1 MAGLDDETQA
11 NQELADELNM
21 DEADWER
28 LRQDINSADSAEP
41 RCGAPD
47 VRELPATVS
56 TLPGGSGETV
66 AFWHEE
72 GAVDED
78 GRPRVW
84 RLTEGQRVAYERLK
98 VAGSKQLLTFL
109 SGEGGMGKSL
119 LVCAR
124 ALHSPA
130 PDRSQHGSLACA
142 DSPSGQSLAVRRAQ
156 CPRMRCECK
165 GSAPHRRPHRSLC
178 VQVAVKRRLLRDPA
192 RWRQEAHGALGMAV
206 HARCAPPPPLSLR
219 YPSRSPTVSP
229 TTPSPTTTS
238 MPLPASPPLAQ
249 VIVIDEVSMLT
260 AGALHGVNHAL
271 NHVMSFTTSAE
282 STRHFGSK
290 SVLAVGDLFQLPAVE
305 KHRFKEQV
313 RGYQSRLHLRHTVQ
327 STCKGLGLGIPR
339 TALHAHARRVHYGRC
354 TSRHC
359 GRPSAS

>member
-1 MAGLDDETQA
+1 MAGLDVEMQA

-28 LRQDINSADSAEP
+28 LRQDINSEDSAEP

-56 TLPGGSGETV
+56 TLPGGSGETI

-72 GAVDED
+72 GAVDEV

-124 ALHSPA
+124 ASHSPA
-130 PDRSQHGSLACA
+130 PDALNMARSRAQIRLLVSHWRSEGLNVLVCA
-142 DSPSGQSLAVRRAQ
+142 ASAKAARLIGGHTVHSAFKLRLKGGFYETQLDGGKKHTKHWAWLFTRDVRR
-156 CPRMRCECK
+156 
-165 GSAPHRRPHRSLC
+165 RR
-178 VQVAVKRRLLRDPA
+178 
-192 RWRQEAHGALGMAV
+192 
-206 HARCAPPPPLSLR
+206 
-219 YPSRSPTVSP
+219 PSRSPSVP
-229 TTPSPTTTS
+229 PNPPSPATTS
-238 MPLPASPPLAQ
+238 MPPPDHAPPLAQ

-313 RGYQSRLHLRHTVQ
+313 RGYQSRLHLHHTVQ
-327 STCKGLGLGIPR
+327 SIRG
-339 TALHAHARRVHYGRC
+339 
-354 TSRHC
+354 
-359 GRPSAS
+359 